1 MKKTKKE
8 VSNNDPVATSAKNK
22 KLKKK
27 VEEPLQEN
35 VSPSQQQQQQD
46 ETFFHEAVAEKTNGE
61 EAVVKKRGR
70 KPRGGKLL
78 LRESLLETA
87 KPSMQNVILHL
98 KCSLKDLEEHN
109 ATFNKLVKDPLNYN
123 PEIPPEIMTYDML
136 NTTQPFGLY
145 DSSAPHSFFCEDA
158 TPTAAAATTSINNPC
173 NNVNAA
179 LNMQETMNFAYSGIC
194 KKCNESM
201 FHSITAKQTT
211 EKVEKE
217 DVTTDLNNKIKNLKI
232 SYYKGN
238 VDLNKRSCC
247 FWCSFDYEN
256 KPFYI
261 PRHDW
266 LDTILVYG
274 NFCSPECAVSF
285 LFKENIDDH
294 TKFERYHLINKL
306 YGGMYDYK
314 EGIKP
319 APDPFYL
326 LERYMGSL
334 TIEEYRKLIKSSTAH
349 SLIIIDKPMTRIL
362 PEIHTDNDTV
372 GSTYKI
378 KKAEKPTNKKM

>member
-8 VSNNDPVATSAKNK
+8 VSDNDPVAPFTKNK

-27 VEEPLQEN
+27 VEEPLQEI
-35 VSPSQQQQQQD
+35 VPQPVPQD

-136 NTTQPFGLY
+136 NTVQPFGLY
-145 DSSAPHSFFCEDA
+145 DSTVPHTFFCDDTTNSCNSTNVPVQDA
-158 TPTAAAATTSINNPC
+158 SN
-173 NNVNAA
+173 
-179 LNMQETMNFAYSGIC
+179 LAYSGIC
-194 KKCNESM
+194 KKCNDSI
-201 FHSITAKQTT
+201 FHSITAKQAT

-217 DVTTDLNNKIKNLKI
+217 DMTTDLNNKIKKLKI
-232 SYYKGN
+232 AYYKGN

-247 FWCSFDYEN
+247 FWCSFEYEN
-256 KPFYI
+256 KPFFI

-266 LDTILVYG
+266 LDTVLVYG

-306 YGGMYDYK
+306 YGGMYGYK

-326 LERYMGSL
+326 LDRYMGSL
-334 TIEEYRKLIKSSTAH
+334 TIEEYRKLLKSTTAH
-349 SLIIIDKPMTRIL
+349 SLIVIDKPMTRIL

-378 KKAEKPTNKKM
+378 KKAEKPTNKKL